1 MIHTRRIKM
10 SHKNQL
16 LEREDE
22 KSTEKKVPLIENSEK
37 NESDNHLETVLEET
51 NETAEAQT
59 NSQNLTKNEIEDTK
73 EHSTQTKENSNKT
86 STEVPEKE
94 ETSASHFV
102 PVKKKPPDVLSI
114 FTLFVV
120 LFVSFLLVVFTLF
133 TLYNILNTNII
144 SGVHIKGINVS
155 GLSAS
160 DAKYQLEQYLKS
172 KLPEEIKLQHG
183 DFETTLSVSQMDFS
197 FDIKS
202 ATNKAQKIGRD
213 GNIFENNLQVFSLL
227 FGHVNIEPNITFNKE
242 LLTKNLEDLS
252 SQLPDAVVQSSYYI
266 ENNEL
271 IITSGK
277 EGNVVDVASTIE
289 SIKASISTF
298 SAMNQPIEIVVKNSQ
313 PNEINVEQIYNEIRK
328 DPVDAYYTKDP
339 FEIHPAENGM
349 DFKISLEEAKAM
361 ITSEKKEEYVVP
373 LTIIAP
379 KVTTNMI
386 GTEAFPDMLST
397 FSTKYAPSNRNR
409 TTNLI
414 LASNKING
422 TVLMPGETFSY
433 NKVVGARTISAGYK
447 EAPIY
452 VEGRVED
459 GLGGGICQITSTLY
473 NAVIYAN
480 LEITQ
485 RTNHQFI
492 PSYVSASRDA
502 TVVYGALDFQFKNNR
517 NYPIKLVCSVSG
529 GIANFQIF
537 GMKQEDDLEVQISSY
552 ETGRTS
558 TAIYSE
564 AYKILKRDGQVVDKQ
579 LLSKDTYK
587 RH

>member
-1 MIHTRRIKM
+1 M
-10 SHKNQL
+10 SNKNQL
-16 LEREDE
+16 LEKED
-22 KSTEKKVPLIENSEK
+22 KTIQIENENTNTNK
-37 NESDNHLETVLEET
+37 LE
-51 NETAEAQT
+51 Q
-59 NSQNLTKNEIEDTK
+59 NSK
-73 EHSTQTKENSNKT
+73 EENSI
-86 STEVPEKE
+86 SE
-94 ETSASHFV
+94 FV
-102 PVKKKPPDVLSI
+102 PVKKKNMDVLSI

-120 LFVSFLLVVFTLF
+120 IFIGILLVIFTIFTIYNVF
-133 TLYNILNTNII
+133 NTNII
-144 SGVHIKGINVS
+144 SGIHIKGMDVS

-160 DAKYQLEQYLKS
+160 DAKYQLDNYLKT
-172 KLPEEIKLQHG
+172 KLPQEITLKHG
-183 DFETTLSVSQMDFS
+183 DFESSISISQMDIS
-197 FDIKS
+197 FDTKS
-202 ATNKAQKIGRD
+202 AINSALHVGRE
-213 GNIFENNLQVFSLL
+213 GNIFQNNLQVLSMM
-227 FGHVNIEPNITFNKE
+227 FGNVNIEPKITCNKQ

-252 SQLPDAVVQSSYYI
+252 SQLPDAVVQSSYYL

-277 EGNVVDVASTIE
+277 EGNIVDAEKTIE
-289 SIKASISTF
+289 NIKNSISTF
-298 SAMNQPIEIVVKNSQ
+298 SALNTPVEIAVKTEH
-313 PNEINVEQIYNEIRK
+313 PDEIKVEQIYNEIRK

-339 FEIHPAENGM
+339 FEIHPSENGI
-349 DFKISLEEAKAM
+349 DFRISLEEAKAM
-361 ITSEKKEEYVVP
+361 ISSEKKEEYSIP
-373 LTIIAP
+373 LTIIRP
-379 KVTTNMI
+379 NVTTNMI

-397 FSTKYAPSNRNR
+397 FSTRYAASNRNR
-409 TTNLI
+409 TTNLM
-414 LASNKING
+414 LAANKING

-433 NKVVGARTISAGYK
+433 NKVVGARTIAAGYK

-485 RTNHQFI
+485 RTNHQFV
-492 PSYVSASRDA
+492 PSYVTASRDA

-537 GMKQEDDLEVQISSY
+537 GMRQEDDVEVQISSY
-552 ETGRTS
+552 ETGRTA

-564 AYKILKRDGQVVDKQ
+564 AYKILKRNGQVVDKQ